1 MRYNKLTINRGGS
14 KVTLWQRFI
23 DNVRLRR
30 FVVLALLI
38 FVLWLVRSE
47 MNMILLTFI
56 FTFMVLKIVHFV
68 RRHVKIP
75 AQLIVILTY
84 VLVLGGLYWAVTTYL
99 PQIVTSSVHGIENL
113 YRFYQNPDNDTSQ
126 IAQWITN
133 YISTSDLIGQV
144 QNSAKVVLNYLSTI
158 GSFGVTL
165 FMSMILSFFF
175 TIEDKQLAAFSKR
188 FLTSTY
194 SWFFQDIKFFADKF
208 VNTFGVV
215 LEAQLFIALC
225 NTAITT
231 VVLAIMQMPQLPTL
245 AIMIFVLSLV
255 PVAGVI
261 VSIIPLA
268 MLGYSVGG
276 YRYIIYILVMIVV
289 VHTLEAYVLNP
300 KFMASRTELPIFYTF
315 VVLLAGEQLFGVWGL
330 IVGVPIFTFFLDIL
344 GVRPVHGLHPGVDVD
359 KLRQYGREHIP
370 HRNPDG
376 SEPHGHSKDHSEK

>member
-1 MRYNKLTINRGGS
+1 M
-14 KVTLWQRFI
+14 TLWQRFI

-175 TIEDKQLAAFSKR
+175 TIEDKQMAAFSKR

-376 SEPHGHSKDHSEK
+376 SEPHSHSKDHSEK

>member
-1 MRYNKLTINRGGS
+1 M
-14 KVTLWQRFI
+14 TLWQRFI

-175 TIEDKQLAAFSKR
+175 TIEDKQMAAFSKR

-276 YRYIIYILVMIVV
+276 YRYIIYILIMIVV

-376 SEPHGHSKDHSEK
+376 SESRDHSKDHSEK

>member
-175 TIEDKQLAAFSKR
+175 TIEDKQMAAFSKR

>member
-175 TIEDKQLAAFSKR
+175 TIEDKQMAAFSKR

-376 SEPHGHSKDHSEK
+376 SEPHSHSKDHSEK

>member
-1 MRYNKLTINRGGS
+1 M
-14 KVTLWQRFI
+14 TLWQRFI

-175 TIEDKQLAAFSKR
+175 TIEDKQMAAFSKR